1 MKINRNPLFNA
12 VRSGLSSVL
21 VLGLASTPLAV
32 LAQDDADDEEGV
44 ELDRVQVTGSRIK
57 RTDVEGALPV
67 TVIDREMIEMSGES
81 SAADMLRNLTFN
93 SSGSIRPQSG
103 SSAQGVS
110 SVALRGIGSS
120 RSLVL
125 VNGRRLPKSP
135 STGSTQDLNQIP
147 LGAIE
152 RIEVLS
158 DGASAIYGSDAI
170 GGVVNVVLRDDFQ
183 GAELM
188 IGAAEIDHT
197 GGDREEGSVVFGASS
212 STSKLIGGV
221 SWNDRDIIFA
231 RDLPWATP
239 GASVFGNSFTTITG
253 GFDNFDWT
261 SFGNGQGCDF
271 PGTGFFTIPNAGAVN
286 GTRCAYDFTLVAADE
301 ASTSNKAL
309 YINAE
314 HEINNDWSVWANVSG
329 AQSLSFGRYAPVPD
343 SGYYFQPLSASSPN
357 NPTNPA
363 SPLHDPIFGP
373 PAEVNWW
380 HRFDALGNRD
390 NDVENL
396 LNDFLIGM
404 TGWVGN
410 AEVDFGVRKTKNKT
424 YDVGRNYL
432 LRSAAAAAIESGA
445 YPLGNPY
452 AAPSAVLNGMKVVIS
467 RISNYDQDEVFASV
481 AWDMFELAAGPVQW
495 FVGAE
500 YREEFF
506 NDQYDSLSEA
516 GQVGG
521 SAGNSAGGNRDVT
534 SIYFETL
541 LPFGD
546 NFELSLAGRSDDYN
560 DYGSDFSPK
569 ISARWQATDDLVVR
583 ASWGEGFRAPG
594 LDLITMLTA
603 FSADT
608 VEDEASCI
616 AQSQDPDCRLQVGA
630 ARIANPDL
638 GSEQSDQYSLGF
650 AWAPVDWFNGT
661 IDYYNIAIDDRI
673 NFFSAQDLID
683 REISGDPIPPGLGV
697 TRNPNNNA
705 ILNINTGFGNEG
717 DLETSGFDINARF
730 TFDAGP
736 GRMTSNFQYSHILDF
751 SIDGG
756 RDNVEDPGLPEY
768 RAVLSNVFE
777 LGDFSFGWNI
787 NAIGDQC
794 DIIEDGV
801 CSEGDVGVPTWVT
814 NDVQVNYFAPWDGKI
829 TVGAQNA
836 SNKMPPIGVG
846 DQGSRQYDFNL
857 YPGYGRII
865 YARYTQT
872 F

>member
-67 TVIDREMIEMSGES
+67 TVIDRDMIEMSGES

-93 SSGSIRPQSG
+93 SAGSIRPQSG

-110 SVALRGIGSS
+110 SIALRGIGSS

-170 GGVVNVVLRDDFQ
+170 GGVVNIVTRDDFQ
-183 GAELM
+183 GAQLM
-188 IGAAEIDHT
+188 IGAAGIDHT

-212 STSKLIGGV
+212 STSKLIGGA

-231 RDLPWATP
+231 RDLPWNSP
-239 GASVFGNSFTTITG
+239 GASVYSNSFTTLTG
-253 GFDNFDWT
+253 GFDNFNWT
-261 SFGNGQGCDF
+261 SYPDGLGCDF
-271 PGTGFFTIPNAGAVN
+271 PGTGFFTLASGGSLN
-286 GTRCAYDFTLVAADE
+286 GQRCAYDFTLVSADE
-301 ASTSNKAL
+301 ASTSNKSL
-309 YINAE
+309 YLNAS
-314 HEINNDWSVWANVSG
+314 HEINNDWSVWANVS
-329 AQSLSFGRYAPVPD
+329 ANQSWSFGRYAPVPD
-343 SGYYFQPLSASSPN
+343 SSYFYQPLTPNSPN

-363 SPLHDPIFGP
+363 SPLHDPAFGP
-373 PAEVNWW
+373 PAPVNWW

-390 NDVENL
+390 SEVENN
-396 LNDFLIGM
+396 LNDFLVGM

-424 YDVGRNYL
+424 YDIGRNYL
-432 LRSAAAAAIESGA
+432 LASAAVAHIESGA
-445 YPLGNPY
+445 YSLADPY
-452 AAPSAVLNGMKVVIS
+452 GAPANILNSMKVVIS

-481 AWDMFELAAGPVQW
+481 AWDMFELDAGPVQW
-495 FVGAE
+495 FFGAE
-500 YREEFF
+500 YREEFY

-521 SAGNSAGGNRDVT
+521 SAGNSAGGVRDVT
-534 SIYFETL
+534 SMYFETL

-546 NFELSLAGRSDDYN
+546 NFEVSLAGRFDDYS
-560 DYGSDFSPK
+560 DYGDDFSPK
-569 ISARWQATDDLVVR
+569 ISMRWQATDDMVVR

-608 VEDEASCI
+608 VSDEASCL
-616 AQSQDPDCRLQVGA
+616 AQSQPADCRLQVNA

-638 GSEQSDQYSLGF
+638 GSEQSDQYSVGF

-673 NFFSAQDLID
+673 AFFSSQNLIN
-683 REISGDPIPPGLGV
+683 REAAGDPIPPGLGV

-717 DLETSGFDINARF
+717 NLDTSGFDVNARF

-736 GRMTSNFQYSHILDF
+736 GRLSSNFQYSHILDY

-756 RDNVEDPGLPEY
+756 RELAGDPGLPEY
-768 RAVLSNVFE
+768 RAVLSNVYE
-777 LGDFSFGWNI
+777 LGDFSFGWNV

-794 DIIEDGV
+794 DDLG
-801 CSEGDVGVPTWVT
+801 CPEGDVGVPTWVT
-814 NDVQVNYFAPWDGKI
+814 NDLQVNYFAPWDGKV
-829 TVGAQNA
+829 TVGAQNV
-836 SNKMPPIGVG
+836 SNKLPAIGVG
-846 DQGSRQYDFNL
+846 ATGSRDYNFNL